1 MAELI
6 RSEQYGSYEELF
18 DKFRSLAKDYGNLP
32 IDMITGAY
40 ERSGMGMQNNPYI
53 QNDRVKRIPT
63 LPLDY
68 SKEAIVEMILSPTN
82 NEIPLRNVM
91 HALEYSA
98 YPLFKIRKTYQD
110 ILSYHWYVSPAYVD
124 GDEAKTKEFMR
135 EWAMA
140 DKLAKA
146 FKPSEVMHRACGQAV
161 EEGKVFYASRYSIDK
176 SHAKVNYAF
185 MQQLPSDWVKIIGYN
200 NVSKYTVSF
209 NMMYF
214 ITPGADFRQFGDL
227 FKPYIDDFRTIFE
240 EDENPDPKKYVY
252 ASRNAINA
260 GDRTL
265 HVNWEKF
272 RKLKERGAEGN
283 PDLYSQNGRW
293 AYWVSLP
300 IDRVWTFEIDD
311 TNPTVVSPL
320 TGLFLAMS
328 DIAKYEQVQLAIV
341 QNPLVALFTGELEFV
356 DSPSL
361 TASDK
366 TKLSP
371 SGRALFQHYW
381 EELMMSTNT
390 GGIGLY
396 SAPFK
401 NIQMHQLSEAPNAT
415 KISAT
420 GYAYAVEKSGLSALI
435 PITDDPRAGLAA
447 ISAQIEAR
455 YCESIYRAFENMM
468 NRIFS
473 ELGFK
478 YEWRFTAFG
487 DIFSDEDALKSA
499 KEGATLGILSETF
512 RYNAL
517 LGRSTLDDIAM
528 SKAIDATGLLD
539 LRKPLI
545 TSYTAKNPD
554 SSLPPTGDKG
564 GRPTNEETGKEI
576 DTEGAEDALDNT

>member
-1 MAELI
+1 MPTRTRIRAE
-6 RSEQYGSYEELF
+6 SYGSYAEIFE
-18 DKFRSLAKDYGNLP
+18 KFRGLAQEYGNLP

-40 ERSGMGMQNNPYI
+40 ERSGMGAQNNPYI

-110 ILSYHWYVSPAYVD
+110 ILSYHWYVSPAYID
-124 GDEAKTKEFMR
+124 GEDAKTKDFMR

-146 FKPSEVMHRACGQAV
+146 FRPSEVMHRVCGQAV
-161 EEGKVFYASRYSIDK
+161 EEGKVFYVSRYSVDR
-176 SHAKVNYAF
+176 SHSKVNHAF

-214 ITPGADFRQFGDL
+214 ITPGADYRQFGDL
-227 FKPYIDDFRTIFE
+227 FEPYINDFNSIFE
-240 EDENPDPKKYVY
+240 TENPDPKKYVF
-252 ASRNAINA
+252 ASKSRITTEN
-260 GDRTL
+260 GTL
-265 HVNWEKF
+265 DINWENY
-272 RKLKERGAEGN
+272 RKLKRRGATGDPN
-283 PDLYSQNGRW
+283 LYAQNGRW

-356 DSPSL
+356 DGPSI

-371 SGRALFQHYW
+371 SGRELFQHYW
-381 EELMMSTNT
+381 EQLMASTNT
-390 GGIGLY
+390 GGIGLF

-401 NIQMHQLSEAPNAT
+401 NIKMHQLAEAPNAT

-455 YCESIYRAFENMM
+455 YCAAIYRTFENMM
-468 NRIFS
+468 NYIFAS
-473 ELGFK
+473 LGFK
-478 YEWRFTAFG
+478 YEWKFTAFG
-487 DIFSDEDALKSA
+487 DIFSDKEALKTA

-528 SKAIDATGLLD
+528 SHAINATGLLD
-539 LRKPLI
+539 LRIPLI

-554 SSLPPTGDKG
+554 SSLPPESEG
-564 GRPTNEETGKEI
+564 GRPTNEETGAEI
-576 DTEGAEDALDNT
+576 ETEGAEDAADNY